1 MTPPGQIIA
10 YEVVCHLEDVWAYHR
25 FKGRFAIVKT
35 PAEVG
40 GAAGTGSALAYVD
53 TGSGEWGPLL
63 NPASSRWQHPPYGF
77 PTAFFVP
84 LSSGACIWLR
94 VEGSDELRICYRNAD
109 ATMSQS
115 DSASSNHHLAAFRA
129 APRREHEKRE
139 PTVLSFL
146 CIGMWHAFAD
156 GNCHLPLAQDLFTF
170 YEAARGVSVP
180 IAAPI
185 GNPMEELERRLFD
198 TFHCRPAPL
207 RKSVRG
213 SLWQYRGV
221 GYGHILG
228 LAPGATNAVAR
239 CAAKFRVPLD
249 VALLAMAVCALAVAD
264 DTEVV
269 EFTLYAPMR
278 DGLLDSMSVGLFS
291 DWRDLALGV
300 DRDLATTLGT
310 TLQVYHKIQHRQWSV
325 YNALK
330 KPEAMVVNVQPLDFS
345 KRAGF
350 VNLGEH
356 MWRHGDQLGAAPRQR
371 EKNMDWVPQPA
382 TLVIE
387 QQDTD
392 TWWVLASAGH
402 TERPTP
408 WMRRFIFGFHE
419 ALRTFCTEPTTL
431 VHRPLPS
438 DGELLRLFDSNRWLS
453 EKEGRVV
460 IGGSPAM

>member
-1 MTPPGQIIA
+1 MTPPGQIIG
-10 YEVVCHLEDVWAYHR
+10 YEVVCHLQDVWAYHR
-25 FKGRFAIVKT
+25 FPGRFAIVKT
-35 PAEVG
+35 PEEVG
-40 GAAGTGSALAYVD
+40 GATGTGSALTYVD
-53 TGSGEWGPLL
+53 TASGEWGPLL

-84 LSSGACIWLR
+84 LSSGACIWMR

-109 ATMSQS
+109 ASASQS
-115 DSASSNHHLAAFRA
+115 DLASSNHHLIAFRA

-146 CIGMWHAFAD
+146 SIGMWHAFAD

-170 YEAARGVSVP
+170 YEAARGVPVP
-180 IAAPI
+180 SAAPI

-198 TFHCRPAPL
+198 TFHCRPSPL

-213 SLWQYRGV
+213 SIWQYRGL
-221 GYGHILG
+221 GYGHTLG

-249 VALLAMAVCALAVAD
+249 VALLSMAVCALAVAD

-278 DGLLDSMSVGLFS
+278 DGLLDAMSVGLFS
-291 DWRDLALGV
+291 DWRDLMLSV

-310 TLQVYHKIQHRQWSV
+310 TMQVSHKIQHRQWSV

-330 KPEAMVVNVQPLDFS
+330 KSECMVVNVQPLDFT

-356 MWRHGDQLGAAPRQR
+356 MWRHGDQLGAPPQQR
-371 EKNMDWVPQPA
+371 DKKMEWVPQPA

-387 QQDTD
+387 EQDAD
-392 TWWVLASAGH
+392 TWWVLVSAGH

-419 ALRTFCTEPTTL
+419 ALRTFCLDPMAL

-438 DGELLRLFDSNRWLS
+438 DGELLRLFDSNKWMS
-453 EKEGRVV
+453 DTQGRVV
-460 IGGSPAM
+460 IGDV